1 MLVVQKKSVPL
12 QPQFRDGCSIL
23 GYGVMVTLQ
32 ILVLS
37 FLVRIRVSQR
47 IGLLDSFYG
56 SYLVFLCP
64 PFVMDSWKES
74 GL

>member
-1 MLVVQKKSVPL
+1 
-12 QPQFRDGCSIL
+12 
-23 GYGVMVTLQ
+23 
-32 ILVLS
+32 
-37 FLVRIRVSQR
+37 
-47 IGLLDSFYG
+47 LLDSFYG